1 MIYLNDDDNDY
12 DTDDENSKY
21 TILEKFNDNNY
32 FEKISIINYYKNL
45 LSYEPE
51 FIGIKNISSGEILKI
66 IETYYRPR
74 TINNKQYKKMYKL
87 NLDQNYIFNNLYI
100 DLEINGNIDIYNVVT
115 NRIFNKI
122 YVNY

>member
-1 MIYLNDDDNDY
+1 MIYLNDDNDY

-21 TILEKFNDNNY
+21 TILEKFNDNEYN
-32 FEKISIINYYKNL
+32 EKISIINYYKDL

-66 IETYYRPR
+66 IETYRR
-74 TINNKQYKKMYKL
+74 TERINYKQYKKMYKL
-87 NLDQNYIFNNLYI
+87 NIDQNYIFNNLYT
-100 DLEINGNIDIYNVVT
+100 DLEIDGNIDIYNIVT
-115 NRIFNKI
+115 NKIFNKI

>member
-1 MIYLNDDDNDY
+1 MIYLNDDNDY

-66 IETYYRPR
+66 IETYYRPK
-74 TINNKQYKKMYKL
+74 TINYKQYKKMYKL

-100 DLEINGNIDIYNVVT
+100 DLEMKGNIDIYSVVT
-115 NRIFNKI
+115 NKIFNKI